1 MQVDISEMKT
11 CWYGESQKLVK
22 GVFTKYERLCKKA
35 KNLPILLFNEADA
48 IFAKRLENKGSS
60 VDQTEKA
67 IQNSMLEQMEKQKGI
82 LIATTNFDSCLD
94 PAFESRFLFKVK
106 FERPNLEAKK
116 RIWMDKLNGLS
127 EDAAEVLAESYNLS
141 GGEIDNIVRK
151 VTMNRVLTGE
161 DYSLDNLKELC
172 GREKFSKQHKVVG
185 F

>member
-1 MQVDISEMKT
+1 
-11 CWYGESQKLVK
+11 
-22 GVFTKYERLCKKA
+22 
-35 KNLPILLFNEADA
+35 
-48 IFAKRLENKGSS
+48 
-60 VDQTEKA
+60 
-67 IQNSMLEQMEKQKGI
+67 
-82 LIATTNFDSCLD
+82 
-94 PAFESRFLFKVK
+94 
-106 FERPNLEAKK
+106 
-116 RIWMDKLNGLS
+116 MDKLNGLS